1 MSNDSNRKSKQDDT
15 KRDSTNEY
23 RDEALLKQCLEEMYP
38 KYAQIL
44 LNRYQEDLEE
54 FLRDCLKPNVAAT
67 AMMMGY

>member
-1 MSNDSNRKSKQDDT
+1 MTAIEKASKMTLKEIQQMSVEDY
-15 KRDSTNEY
+15 EV
-23 RDEALLKQCLEEMYP
+23 LLKQCLEEMYP